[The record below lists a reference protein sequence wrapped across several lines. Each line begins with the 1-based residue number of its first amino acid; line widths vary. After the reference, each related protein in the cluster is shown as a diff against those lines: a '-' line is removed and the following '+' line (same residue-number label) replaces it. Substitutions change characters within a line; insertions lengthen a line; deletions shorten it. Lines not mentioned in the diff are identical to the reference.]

1 MIDAGY
7 NYDRLAEKMRWLDIR
22 PESIKE
28 IIITHQDTDH
38 VGAIEVD
45 SQGLFK
51 KVKNLCGPCGE

>member
-7 NYDRLAEKMRWLDIR
+7 NYDRRREDAVARYSTGKYQR
-22 PESIKE
+22 
-28 IIITHQDTDH
+28 IIITHQDT

-51 KVKNLCGPCGE
+51 TAKIYVGRVGRMTA